1 MFVFFFLPSHRPSR
15 SSRPLREFLV
25 CFGLR
30 TNAALL
36 PRLAHKALD
45 IQARIQI
52 EISVKFN
59 CDLDTV

>member
-1 MFVFFFLPSHRPSR
+1 MFVLFLLSHRPSR
-15 SSRPLREFLV
+15 SSRPSPEFLV
-25 CFGLR
+25 CFTLR
-30 TNAALL
+30 ANAALL

-59 CDLDTV
+59 STIAR